1 MKRLILTSVL
11 MLTISLSSQAQYP
24 VRMHS
29 HNDYAQQAPF
39 WLAYSQKA
47 SVIECDMFYVG
58 GTKFLVGHDKEDF
71 RYNQEFDVYY
81 LEPIV
86 RMYKAN
92 GGHAWNDDE
101 NRDLQLMIDIKS
113 EDTDAFLKALVQK
126 LQQYPDVFDRS
137 VNPHA
142 CQVIITGN
150 MPAPKDFEKYPAILC
165 FDGNLDK
172 EYTPAQLERV
182 AMFSEKFR
190 NYSEWNGKGTLVYKE
205 EQKVK
210 EAIAKA
216 HKLGKP
222 IRFWGGPDTVTSW
235 YTWVNFGIDYINTDN
250 PAKCAEFLKDW
261 SNQNYAI
268 LGASEPAKSG
278 VTRTDKLDKITR
290 DFAGFQNDK
299 LQLKAPIETYTP
311 TYLNDGAT
319 DKPVKN
325 VILMIGDGMGIM
337 QMIAADRANFGLSM
351 MNMRYM
357 GMVNNSSKDA
367 FTTDSAA
374 SGSGLATGK
383 SHHNRHIAATWEGE
397 AVPSLTDFF
406 YEKGKACGVVTL
418 GDMDDATPAAF
429 YAHCTERDS
438 SDIITRGLLDGK
450 LTVLAGSGIKD
461 MTTRRHDGVDMPK
474 ELNAIG
480 YDFVSRVADIDE
492 SAKKVVCID
501 EEMDQAAT
509 VDNIGL
515 LAETT
520 RRSIAKL
527 SKANPDGFFMMVE
540 GAKVDYAGHSRCLPG
555 SIMETLSFDMAIAE
569 ALKFADS
576 NGETLV
582 IVTADHECGGLVLV
596 DGDNETGRVTGYYL
610 SNDHTPVYPI
620 VLSYGPGAS
629 RFIGRYYQRDIA
641 NRIME
646 LYK

>member
-1 MKRLILTSVL
+1 MKRLFLTSVL

-24 VRMHS
+24 IRMHS

-47 SVIECDMFYVG
+47 SVVECDMFYVG
-58 GTKFLVGHDKEDF
+58 GTKFMVGHDKEDF

-86 RMYKAN
+86 RMYKTN

-113 EDTDAFLKALVQK
+113 DDTDAFLKALVQK

-150 MPAPKDFEKYPAILC
+150 MPAPKDFDKYPAILS

-182 AMFSEKFR
+182 AMFSEYFR

-210 EAIAKA
+210 DAIAKA

-250 PAKCAEFLKDW
+250 PAKCAEFLKNW
-261 SNQNYAI
+261 SNQNYTI
-268 LGASEPAKSG
+268 LGASEPAKAG

-383 SHHNRHIAATWEGE
+383 AHHNRHIAATWEGE
-397 AVPSLTDFF
+397 NVPSLTDFF

-450 LTVLAGSGIKD
+450 LTLLAGSGIKD

-474 ELNAIG
+474 ELNARG

-501 EEMDQAAT
+501 EEMDQAAS

-569 ALKFADS
+569 ALKFADT

-641 NRIME
+641 NRIKA
-646 LYK
+646 LYE